1 MTYIIIKQYKNIC
14 TYYLKKN
21 HSSGKIVINLDS
33 IILLL
38 GIIILALVFYNS
50 VLVTQLKLLM

>member
-1 MTYIIIKQYKNIC
+1 M
-14 TYYLKKN
+14 YLLFEKN
-21 HSSGKIVINLDS
+21 HNSGKIVINLYS